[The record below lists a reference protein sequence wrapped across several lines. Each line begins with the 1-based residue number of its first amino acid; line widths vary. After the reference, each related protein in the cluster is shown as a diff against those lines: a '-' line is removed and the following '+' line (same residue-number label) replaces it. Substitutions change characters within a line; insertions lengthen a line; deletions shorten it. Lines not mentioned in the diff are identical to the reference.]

1 MLKYLFNPNY
11 AIDQYI
17 LLTNIRFI
25 VIMYDKG
32 LTMYMIYGARDIVR
46 NPSLLKIKNDDGF
59 IVEDKR
65 TRKQLGVYLGL
76 ELAKEFF
83 EYRDKQQ
90 LLKSARK
97 IKQSAL
103 AENIELD

>member
-1 MLKYLFNPNY
+1 
-11 AIDQYI
+11 
-17 LLTNIRFI
+17 
-25 VIMYDKG
+25 
-32 LTMYMIYGARDIVR
+32 MYMTYGARDIVR
-46 NPSLLKIKNDDGF
+46 NPSLLKIESNESF

-65 TRKQLGVYLGL
+65 AHKQLGVYLGL

-83 EYRDKQQ
+83 DYREKQQ

-103 AENIELD
+103 AENLELTGTSNDGL